1 MLNNAGF
8 SVLNLP
14 PLNNGFEAFFE
25 DVKAEVQE
33 TGGSKYSASA
43 TKRFNDL
50 IAEDSA
56 PRCRQCRTGTGVPAF
71 GRALRAPV
79 QASAGLGRAL
89 RAPVPAFGRHSVPP
103 MQANAGLRPS
113 AGTPC
118 LYSADHCRPCFRV
131 PNTPSHRV
139 HVQANAALPLP
150 A

>member
-89 RAPVPAFGRHSVPP
+89 RAPVPAFSLQPALRASIVHAENSRGRGQRSRLK
-103 MQANAGLRPS
+103 NRS
-113 AGTPC
+113 AV
-118 LYSADHCRPCFRV
+118 SQ
-131 PNTPSHRV
+131 S
-139 HVQANAALPLP
+139 
-150 A
+150 

>member
-89 RAPVPAFGRHSVPP
+89 RAPVPA
-103 MQANAGLRPS
+103 
-113 AGTPC
+113 
-118 LYSADHCRPCFRV
+118 
-131 PNTPSHRV
+131 
-139 HVQANAALPLP
+139 
-150 A
+150 

>member
-1 MLNNAGF
+1 
-8 SVLNLP
+8 VLNLP

-89 RAPVPAFGRHSVPP
+89 RAPVPAFGRHSVPA
-103 MQANAGLRPS
+103 MKASAGLRPS
-113 AGTPC
+113 AGSPC
-118 LYSADHCRPCFRV
+118 L
-131 PNTPSHRV
+131 
-139 HVQANAALPLP
+139 
-150 A
+150 